1 MLYVQASMELVC
13 NREVSG
19 VMYRFQWS
27 WSVLERC
34 PVLYVQASMELVCNR
49 EVSGVMYRFQWS

>member
-1 MLYVQASMELVC
+1 
-13 NREVSG
+13 
-19 VMYRFQWS
+19 MYRLQWS

-49 EVSGVMYRFQWS
+49 EVSGVICTGFNGVGL